1 MRKIITRVLSLL
13 IISVMLIGMMPLS
26 AVAADWIPS
35 NVKTVVFDANYYAS
49 KYADLKKAF
58 GTNATKLYNHFITY
72 GAKEGR
78 QASPIFSSSYYTTK
92 NTDLKAAFGSDYVRG
107 LQHFGSNGYKE
118 GGRLTA
124 ECADLGRSF
133 EARITASSG
142 MAVTVSGSNV
152 ELGKPVSNSDSQLW
166 KFSRNSD
173 GTYTIQ
179 NKNTGTVLDVA
190 AASAASG
197 TNVQVHK
204 SNNTNAQRWYI
215 FKYSGNQY
223 ILRSKA
229 TPSCVLNVSG
239 GKSDAGT
246 NVDSST
252 YNGSSAQ
259 KFTIVNKKDTFEGAE
274 PADLGSSFYARI
286 KGVSS
291 GKYVT
296 AASDGNAVIM
306 GGSDSNAQ
314 LWKFTRRSDGSY
326 TIVHRDSG
334 NALHVNGG
342 GNTASTNVR
351 TAQVISSNAQRWM
364 IYDMDG
370 HYVLSAK
377 CAPNCV
383 LDIYAN
389 SKSDGTNVQQYTY
402 NGTTAQLFDIVP
414 AEPKAELYQVA
425 PDGQMLLN
433 CYIIKTKNDKLIV
446 IDGGGN
452 GYDTPNIGYL
462 YGYLQRLSGKEV
474 PEIEA
479 WILTHLHDDHV
490 NEFIMIAKDSS
501 KKINIKNVYFN
512 LPSKSFMEKS
522 EKGKYAYLFD
532 EVRAGYDK
540 LYGAGA
546 FDAIGGK
553 NIFEGDSLTIDGV
566 RLDVLM
572 TVTDEESESNINDT
586 SLIFKATIDGNTV
599 MFLADTYIHEGR
611 RLLEQYGTSLKSD
624 VVQMAHHGQAGVERN
639 VYEAIDADVCLWPTP
654 VWVWDN
660 HPGIYQTPEVRQWMR
675 QLGVKYHYVAGVD
688 LTQKIIFPLDY
699 SQLKTRTP

>member
-1 MRKIITRVLSLL
+1 MRKKATRVLSLL
-13 IISVMLIGMMPLS
+13 IIAVMLIGMMPLS
-26 AVAADWIPS
+26 ALAADCVPS
-35 NVKTVVFDANYYAS
+35 NVKSVVFDANYYAS
-49 KYADLKKAF
+49 RYSDLKKAF
-58 GTNATKLYNHFITY
+58 GSNATKLYNHYITY

-78 QASPIFSSSYYTTK
+78 QASPVFCSSYYTTK
-92 NTDLKAAFGSDYVRG
+92 NTDLKAAFGSDYVKG
-107 LQHFGSNGYKE
+107 LQHFGSYGYKE
-118 GGRLTA
+118 SGRVTA
-124 ECADLGRSF
+124 TCANLGDSF

-142 MAVTVSGSNV
+142 MAVAVSGSNV
-152 ELGKPVSNSDSQLW
+152 AIAKPVTNEKTQLW
-166 KFSRNSD
+166 QFTRNPD
-173 GTYTIQ
+173 GTYTIE
-179 NKNTGTVLDVA
+179 NKKTGTVLDVA

-197 TNVQVHK
+197 TNVQVYQ
-204 SNNTNAQRWYI
+204 SNNTNAQRWFI
-215 FKYSGNQY
+215 FKYSGDQY
-223 ILRSKA
+223 VLRSKA
-229 TPSCVLNVSG
+229 TPACVLNVNG

-259 KFTIVNKKDTFEGAE
+259 KFTIVNKEDTFEGAE
-274 PADLGSSFYARI
+274 PADLGSGFYAKI
-286 KGVSS
+286 KGDSS

-306 GGSDSNAQ
+306 GASDTSAQ
-314 LWKFTRRSDGSY
+314 IWKFTRRSDGSY
-326 TIVHRDSG
+326 TIVNRDTG
-334 NALHVNGG
+334 KALHVNGG
-342 GNTASTNVR
+342 GFTATTNVR
-351 TAQVISSNAQRWM
+351 THQVISSNAQRWM
-364 IYDMDG
+364 IYNVDG

-383 LDIYAN
+383 LDINGNNKA
-389 SKSDGTNVQQYTY
+389 DGTNVQQYTY
-402 NGTTAQLFDIVP
+402 NGTTAQLFDIVSV
-414 AEPKAELYQVA
+414 EPKAELHQVA
-425 PDGQMLLN
+425 PDGEMLLN

-452 GYDTPNIGYL
+452 GSGTPNIGYL
-462 YGYLQRLSGKEV
+462 YGYLQQISGKEV

-501 KKINIKNVYFN
+501 KKIEIKNVYFN
-512 LPSKSFMEKS
+512 LPSKSFMQKS

-532 EVRAGYDK
+532 EVRAAYDN
-540 LYGAGA
+540 LYGSGA

-553 NIFEGDSLTIDGV
+553 NIFEGDTLTIDGV